1 LTHRQAYVGT
11 FCILKPDFPQGK
23 PNLGC
28 FRVLW
33 PLAGVAQSMP
43 HKLQGGIMMGQRKVL
58 VVDDDENILSAF
70 RDFLRGEGCHM
81 IAASSSEEAMRKI
94 EQQHLDLLITD
105 IKLKNESG
113 ITFFMR
119 VKAIRPN
126 LPVIVITGY
135 PDLISEQDVR
145 AYGADFFFLKPLE
158 LHKLREA
165 VTKCLCLNLVSS
177 YSQ

>member
-1 LTHRQAYVGT
+1 
-11 FCILKPDFPQGK
+11 
-23 PNLGC
+23 
-28 FRVLW
+28 
-33 PLAGVAQSMP
+33 
-43 HKLQGGIMMGQRKVL
+43 MMSQPKVM

-70 RDFLRGEGCHM
+70 KDFLRGEGCHM
-81 IAASSSEEAMRKI
+81 IAASNAEEAMRKI

-105 IKLKNESG
+105 IRLRNQSG

-119 VKAIRPN
+119 AKAIRPN

-135 PDLISEQDVR
+135 PDLISEQDVC

-165 VTKCLCLNLVSS
+165 VRKCLCLNLVSS
-177 YSQ
+177 HNQ